1 MKNPILYHRIII
13 AVLIVG
19 CFFSYWWCCYLKT
32 SVTTIILIRHADRP
46 GNEDQIDPVLGAQR
60 AAELARVLG
69 NANVSAIY
77 TSTANRTQQTAQPL
91 ATQLGITPETYSIAN
106 LDVDLP
112 ALVDEIKTQH
122 RGKVVL
128 VVGHSNTV
136 PQTINHL
143 GYGPALSDIPHA
155 EYDNM
160 YILTLSKKTSA
171 RLVKLKYGAHTP

>member
-1 MKNPILYHRIII
+1 MKNLILNQRIII

-32 SVTTIILIRHADRP
+32 SVTTVILVRHADRT
-46 GNEDQIDPVLGAQR
+46 GTEENINTSLGVPR
-60 AAELARVLG
+60 AEELARVLG
-69 NANVSAIY
+69 NANISAIY

-91 ATQLGITPETYSIAN
+91 AAQLGITPETYPIAN

-112 ALVDEIKTQH
+112 ALADEIKTQH

-143 GYGPALSDIPHA
+143 GYAPALSDIPHA